1 MDFEVV
7 ASGVRSKRR
16 KDIASGQWRGTVN
29 GEGDLAGIKGE
40 ARRRRRGED
49 GGEKNGVLAN
59 RVLGN
64 PEVSLCAIG

>member
-40 ARRRRRGED
+40 TGRGEED

>member
-40 ARRRRRGED
+40 TRRGED
-49 GGEKNGVLAN
+49 GGEKNGVLAK